1 MSDLNIRRALAST
14 LVNAGIPLDRIS
26 FENTSFDPTG
36 KDYYV
41 AFYFFPTEEA
51 AMGKLQTDSV
61 DQSGFVQVSVFVK
74 MNLGDYGTLY
84 YQTIDT
90 LKSAFLSGL
99 ETSYN
104 GQVVEIQDSTNI
116 NPTESES
123 WYQGGL
129 TINYQAFK
137 ARV

>member
-14 LVNAGIPLDRIS
+14 LVNAGIPLDRIA
-26 FENTSFDPTG
+26 FENTSFDPKG

-41 AFYFFPTEEA
+41 AFYFFPAEDV
-51 AMGKLQTDSV
+51 AMGKLQGDNV
-61 DQSGFVQVSVFVK
+61 DQNGFVQVSVFVK

-90 LKSAFLSGL
+90 LKGAFSSGL

-104 GQVVEIQDSTNI
+104 GQVVEIQDLTNI

-137 ARV
+137 ARA

>member
-14 LVNAGIPLDRIS
+14 LVNAGIPIDRIA

-41 AFYFFPTEEA
+41 AFYFFPAEDI
-51 AMGKLQTDSV
+51 AMGKLQSDNV
-61 DQSGFVQVSVFVK
+61 DQTGFVQVSVFVK

-90 LKSAFLSGL
+90 LKGAFLSGL

-104 GQVVEIQDSTNI
+104 GQVVEIQDLTNI

-137 ARV
+137 ARG